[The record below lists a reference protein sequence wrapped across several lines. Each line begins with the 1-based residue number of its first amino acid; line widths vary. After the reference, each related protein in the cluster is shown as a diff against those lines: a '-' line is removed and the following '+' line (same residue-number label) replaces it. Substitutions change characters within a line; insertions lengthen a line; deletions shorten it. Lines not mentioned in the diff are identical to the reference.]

1 MFTLPLQLAKYN
13 PLSFKFK
20 IIENCAGRNN
30 QGRIPAKILVQRE
43 LNIVICSLYGVPVTN
58 GSPLSEGSAVK
69 TAQVIGNFFQP
80 GCM

>member
-1 MFTLPLQLAKYN
+1 MFKLILAKYN
-13 PLSFKFK
+13 TLSFKVK
-20 IIENCAGRNN
+20 RVENCAGRNN
-30 QGRIPAKILVQRE
+30 QGRISA
-43 LNIVICSLYGVPVTN
+43 NIGLEKGINSFLYVIPVTN